1 MHRILEQLGRMY
13 LLYGEINY
21 DKRVSLWHPF
31 FMSSFELRLNS
42 FLGVDDN

>member
-21 DKRVSLWHPF
+21 DKRVSIWHPF
-31 FMSSFELRLNS
+31 FLSFKSWLNS
-42 FLGVDDN
+42 SLGINDN